1 MSDAVRDV
9 SLNLRRAVTR
19 HFGNRLRSDAK
30 HPALS
35 VKRGRHRLFIICT
48 IPRSKEPRIVQNIR
62 VAVDVGGTFTDICIM
77 DEATGLIRVEK
88 TASTQDPIDGIMGGV
103 SKAGIDLAEVAL
115 FSHGTTVATNALI
128 TRRLPRTAVVST
140 KGFRDVIEIRRANK
154 EDLWD
159 TYKDVVRPYVP
170 RRDRL
175 TVPERVDAAGRVIE
189 PLDIEAA
196 REVARILKRR
206 GVAAVAVC
214 FMNAYLNGENERA
227 MRDIL
232 LESMPEIPVSISSQ
246 VLPEIFEHE
255 RFSTTV
261 ANAVVSPVVVD
272 YTSRLGERLANE
284 GYTRDLLLLHTG
296 GGVMTP
302 ASVKDFAARLA
313 GSGIAA
319 GAIAS
324 RTIASLCGYP
334 NSIGLDMGGTSTDV
348 SLAYEGQSRITKDW
362 YVEFGYPIRF
372 ASIEVLTIGAG
383 GGSLAWTDPAGS
395 LRNGPQSAG
404 AYPGPACYGNGNAQP
419 TNTDANVT
427 LGRLG
432 TSLAG
437 GKVTLD
443 PALARQSVEDG
454 VAKPFGL
461 GLHEAADAIL
471 KVANANMSDAVRLIS
486 ISRGYDPRDF
496 ALVAFGGAGALHG
509 VDVAREL
516 AIPVVIVP
524 PNPGVTSALGCLLVD
539 MQHDFSQSCMVD
551 AAEADPADIEAQFAA
566 IEKEALDRLA
576 HEGVAPENIVLQ
588 RSIDMMYRGQWR
600 SLAVNAPRP
609 IGAIADLV
617 ASFHAEHQ
625 REYNFRRDSAP
636 VSFFRLNLKAVG
648 IVPKAEF
655 AVHEPTGV
663 TPEPVARRP
672 VWFDGEAHDTPVFQ
686 RGSLPCGFTFRGP
699 AIVEQIDATTVV
711 PPGAKAEVDKYL
723 NIIISVKE

>member
-1 MSDAVRDV
+1 MQ
-9 SLNLRRAVTR
+9 NL
-19 HFGNRLRSDAK
+19 
-30 HPALS
+30 
-35 VKRGRHRLFIICT
+35 
-48 IPRSKEPRIVQNIR
+48 R

-77 DEATGLIRVEK
+77 DEATGLIRIEK
-88 TASTQDPIDGIMGGV
+88 TSSTRDPIEGIMGGV
-103 SKAGIDLAEVAL
+103 AKAGIDLSKVAL

-128 TRRLPRTAVVST
+128 TRRLPRTAVVT
-140 KGFRDVIEIRRANK
+140 TEGFRDVIEIRRANK

-175 TVPERVDAAGRVIE
+175 TVPERTDAAGKVIQ

-196 REVARILKRR
+196 RNVARILKRR

-214 FMNAYLNGENERA
+214 FMNAYLNGANERA
-227 MRDIL
+227 MREVLLAEMPDI
-232 LESMPEIPVSISSQ
+232 PISISSQ

-261 ANAVVSPVVVD
+261 ANAVVSPVVVN
-272 YTSRLGERLANE
+272 YTSRLGERLADE

-324 RTIASLCGYP
+324 RYIAGLCGYP
-334 NSIGLDMGGTSTDV
+334 HSIGLDMGGTSTDV

-362 YVEFGYPIRF
+362 YIEFGYPIRF

-404 AYPGPACYGNGNAQP
+404 AFPGPACYSNGNTQP

-437 GKVTLD
+437 GKVSLD
-443 PALARQSVEDG
+443 SALARKAVEEG

-516 AIPVVIVP
+516 AIPIVIVP

-539 MQHDFSQSCMVD
+539 MQHDFSQSCMVGAD
-551 AAEADPADIEAQFAA
+551 EADAADIEAQFGSL
-566 IEKEALDRLA
+566 EKEALARLS
-576 HEGVAPENIVLQ
+576 HEGVAERDIVLQ

-600 SLAVNAPRP
+600 SLSVSAPHP
-609 IGAIADLV
+609 IGAVGDLV
-617 ASFHAEHQ
+617 QSFHAEHQ

-636 VSFFRLNLKAVG
+636 VSFFRLNLKAIG

-655 AVHEPTGV
+655 ALHQPTGV
-663 TPEPVARRP
+663 TPEPIGRRR
-672 VWFDGEAHDTPVFQ
+672 VWFEGSGLDTPVYK
-686 RGSLPCGFTFRGP
+686 RDDLPCGFSFQGP
-699 AIVEQIDATTVV
+699 AIIEQVDATTVV
-711 PPGAKAEVDKYL
+711 PPGAGAEVDKYL
-723 NIIISVKE
+723 NIIIRVKE

>member
-1 MSDAVRDV
+1 MAQ
-9 SLNLRRAVTR
+9 NL
-19 HFGNRLRSDAK
+19 
-30 HPALS
+30 
-35 VKRGRHRLFIICT
+35 
-48 IPRSKEPRIVQNIR
+48 R

-77 DEATGLIRVEK
+77 DETTGLVRIEK
-88 TASTQDPIDGIMGGV
+88 TSSTRDPIEGIMGGV
-103 SKAGIDLAEVAL
+103 SKAGIDLSKVAL
-115 FSHGTTVATNALI
+115 FSHGTTIATNALI
-128 TRRLPRTAVVST
+128 TRRLPRTAVVTT

-175 TVPERVDAAGRVIE
+175 TVPERVDAAGTVIE
-189 PLDIEAA
+189 PLDVEAA
-196 REVARILKRR
+196 RSVARILKRR

-214 FMNAYLNGENERA
+214 FMNAYLNGANERA

-232 LESMPEIPVSISSQ
+232 LAEMPDIPVSISSQ

-261 ANAVVSPVVVD
+261 ANAVVSPVVVN
-272 YTSRLGERLANE
+272 YTSRLGERLSDE

-324 RTIASLCGYP
+324 RHIAGLCGFP

-362 YVEFGYPIRF
+362 HIEFGYPIRF

-404 AYPGPACYGNGNAQP
+404 AYPGPACYGNGNTQP
-419 TNTDANVT
+419 TNTDANVI

-432 TSLAG
+432 TDLAG
-437 GKVTLD
+437 GKVKLD
-443 PALARQSVEDG
+443 PELARQAVEGG

-461 GLHEAADAIL
+461 GLHEAADAIV

-524 PNPGVTSALGCLLVD
+524 RNPGVTSALGCLLVD
-539 MQHDFSQSCMVD
+539 MQHDFSQSCMAD
-551 AAEADPADIEAQFAA
+551 ATDADATGIEAQFAEL
-566 IEKEALDRLA
+566 EKAALTRLT
-576 HEGVAPENIVLQ
+576 HEGVAQQDIVLQ

-617 ASFHAEHQ
+617 QSFHAEHQ

-648 IVPKAEF
+648 VVPKAEF
-655 AVHEPTGV
+655 AVHEPTGAS
-663 TPEPVARRP
+663 PEPVSRRR
-672 VWFDGEAHDTPVFQ
+672 VWFEGSGHDTPVY
-686 RGSLPCGFTFRGP
+686 RRDDLPCGFSFQGP
-699 AIVEQIDATTVV
+699 AIIEQVDATTVV
-711 PPGAKAEVDKYL
+711 PPGASAEVDKYL
-723 NIIISVKE
+723 NIIIRVKE

>member
-1 MSDAVRDV
+1 MVQ
-9 SLNLRRAVTR
+9 NLR
-19 HFGNRLRSDAK
+19 
-30 HPALS
+30 
-35 VKRGRHRLFIICT
+35 
-48 IPRSKEPRIVQNIR
+48 
-62 VAVDVGGTFTDICIM
+62 VAIDVGGTFTDICIM
-77 DEATGLIRVEK
+77 DEATGLIRIEK
-88 TASTQDPIDGIMGGV
+88 TASTPDPIDGIMGGV
-103 SKAGIDLAEVAL
+103 SKAGVDLAEVAL

-128 TRRLPRTAVVST
+128 TRRLPRTAVVTT

-159 TYKDVVRPYVP
+159 TYKDVVKPYVP

-175 TVPERVDAAGRVIE
+175 TVPERVDAGGIVIE
-189 PLDIEAA
+189 PLDVEAA
-196 REVARILKRR
+196 RNVARILKRR

-214 FMNAYLNGENERA
+214 FMNAYLNGANERA

-232 LESMPEIPVSISSQ
+232 VEEMPDIPVSISSQ

-261 ANAVVSPVVVD
+261 ANAVVSPVVVS
-272 YTSRLGERLANE
+272 YTSRLGERLADE

-324 RTIASLCGYP
+324 RYIAGLCGFP

-362 YVEFGYPIRF
+362 HIEFGYPIRF

-383 GGSLAWTDPAGS
+383 GGSLAWTDSAGS

-404 AYPGPACYGNGNAQP
+404 AFPGPACYSNGNTQP

-432 TSLAG
+432 TNLAG
-437 GKVTLD
+437 GKVKLD
-443 PALARQSVEDG
+443 PALARQAVEDG

-461 GLHEAADAIL
+461 GLHEAADAIV

-539 MQHDFSQSCMVD
+539 MQHDFSQSCMVGAD
-551 AAEADPADIEAQFAA
+551 EADAADIEAQFAA
-566 IEKEALDRLA
+566 LEKDALARLT
-576 HEGVAPENIVLQ
+576 HEGIAPQDIVLQ

-600 SLAVNAPRP
+600 SLAVHAPSP

-617 ASFHAEHQ
+617 QSFHSEHK

-648 IVPKAEF
+648 VVPKAEF
-655 AVHEPTGV
+655 AVHEPTGAI
-663 TPEPVARRP
+663 PEPVGRRR
-672 VWFDGEAHDTPVFQ
+672 VWFDGNGLDTPVYE
-686 RGSLPCGFTFRGP
+686 RDDLPCGFAFQGP
-699 AIVEQIDATTVV
+699 AIVEQVDATTVV
-711 PPGAKAEVDKYL
+711 PPGASAEVDKYL
-723 NIIISVKE
+723 NIIIRVKD